1 MFLFCFVPGTVLG
14 GTMELQGAHISLG
27 CFHGINFKSKSWALF
42 SLKDTFISFAT
53 EAQQVPTENGKNF
66 SILGTKST
74 KSCSMMTFQTVYMHM
89 YVYVTHDFT
98 LSDRHHFIILVLHL

>member
-1 MFLFCFVPGTVLG
+1 MKFNVINNFLGIHDYTFDILIEGTVLG

-53 EAQQVPTENGKNF
+53 EVQQVPKDD
-66 SILGTKST
+66 
-74 KSCSMMTFQTVYMHM
+74 C
-89 YVYVTHDFT
+89 
-98 LSDRHHFIILVLHL
+98 